1 MDGIIFSYSE
11 DYLMVDLEKDI
22 TEKVSN
28 ISNEFII
35 LLKENGLLNQFLKSF
50 ITNIICSKVD
60 LKINF
65 EEINKDFCIK
75 NKIIDEKNLL
85 KFLSLKGMT
94 LEDHK
99 KNLENS
105 EKIKSI
111 ALQEF
116 SKNAETEFIKSK
128 TLMDQYTYSL
138 ITVKESDL
146 AYELYLQID
155 SEEAEFSALAKKY
168 SSEGNT
174 NKMGVIGPQ
183 GLGQVHPVLKEK
195 LSTAKK
201 GELLNPFKI
210 DSWWVIVRLEEKVE
224 AKLDDFV
231 RQRITLSLFDKWVN
245 ILTINTSQK
254 LIINTT
260 N

>member
-1 MDGIIFSYSE
+1 
-11 DYLMVDLEKDI
+11 MVDFEKEI
-22 TEKVSN
+22 TEKVSDL
-28 ISNEFII
+28 SSEFIN
-35 LLKENGLLNQFLKSF
+35 LLRENGLLNKFLRNF
-50 ITNIICSKVD
+50 IINIICSKVD
-60 LKINF
+60 LKINY
-65 EEINKDFCIK
+65 EEKNKDFCKK

-85 KFLSLKGMT
+85 KFLSLKGMN

-99 KNLENS
+99 KNLENT
-105 EKIKSI
+105 EKVKFI
-111 ALQEF
+111 ALKEF
-116 SKNAETEFIKSK
+116 SKNAETEFINSK
-128 TLMDQYTYSL
+128 TLLDQYTYSL

-155 SEEAEFSALAKKY
+155 SKEAEFSALASKY

-183 GLGQVHPVLKEK
+183 GLGNVHPVLKEK
-195 LSTAKK
+195 ILTAKK
-201 GELLNPFKI
+201 GELLNPFKV
-210 DSWWVIVRLEEKVE
+210 DNWWVILRLEEKVD

-245 ILTINTSQK
+245 ILTINTSKK
-254 LIINTT
+254 LINNTK